1 MRSNSCWRMNFVHVI
16 ESNLIFKTALC
27 VSFMMAIAS
36 QASTPY
42 PAEMS
47 KMGINVLNVSSR
59 MISNRRIFWCYSA
72 LEISLGA
79 MKPWSTSC
87 RWRTDVAITLITTAP
102 AFLLHNNLRNT
113 PFTNDSKSDAID
125 SRYCDVFALLL
136 LASYSIDHPN
146 ALLSHH
152 DYD

>member
-1 MRSNSCWRMNFVHVI
+1 MHVI

-59 MISNRRIFWCYSA
+59 MFSNRKIFWCCSA
-72 LEISLGA
+72 LEISLGGA
-79 MKPWSTSC
+79 RKP
-87 RWRTDVAITLITTAP
+87 
-102 AFLLHNNLRNT
+102 
-113 PFTNDSKSDAID
+113 
-125 SRYCDVFALLL
+125 
-136 LASYSIDHPN
+136 
-146 ALLSHH
+146 
-152 DYD
+152 